1 MNTCI
6 QKTHGEK
13 KSSLEQGQIMRTSK
27 AKQINHNKIH
37 KQISGLPLHF
47 FIHHNNCLY
56 ALASKRTHTQH

>member
-6 QKTHGEK
+6 QKTYGEK
-13 KSSLEQGQIMRTSK
+13 KSSPEQGQIMRTSK

-47 FIHHNNCLY
+47 LSITITAYMH
-56 ALASKRTHTQH
+56 